1 MQKKVNVFFKNKEI
15 KEILNNYFDDQ
26 IIFTDDDFLT
36 LADIEYGNYYDYI
49 NNDDEDDS
57 SNEIYIFGEYY
68 Y

>member
-1 MQKKVNVFFKNKEI
+1 MQKQVKVFFKNKEI
-15 KEILNNYFDDQ
+15 KEILNNYFDDL
-26 IIFTDDDFLT
+26 IIFTNDDFLT

-49 NNDDEDDS
+49 NNDEDES

>member
-1 MQKKVNVFFKNKEI
+1 MQKQVKVFFKNKEI

-36 LADIEYGNYYDYI
+36 LADIEYGDYYDYI